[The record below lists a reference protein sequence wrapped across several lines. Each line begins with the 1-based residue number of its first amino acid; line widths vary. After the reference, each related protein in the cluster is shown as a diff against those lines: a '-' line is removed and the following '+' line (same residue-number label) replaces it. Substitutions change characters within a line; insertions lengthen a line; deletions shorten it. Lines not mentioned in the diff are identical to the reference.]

1 MHVGR
6 AISTPAH
13 KLTGSERSE
22 GLSLTGTNHLI
33 REEVVT
39 LAITTS
45 QPARRR
51 SAGGLGTLVDRLF
64 PYWAVLPL
72 VGVFLLLTAYPIT
85 QLFAISLTTYNFA
98 QGAFVPTYAGLA
110 NYYKM
115 LEDDIF
121 AVALRNTL
129 VFVVCVVTIEFILG
143 FGLALLMDRAGRLTD
158 WYRTLLILPIIM
170 PPIAIGTMWRLMYQ
184 RDFGIINTLAR
195 GLGLPQ
201 QSWLADPNL
210 ALPAVMV
217 VDVWHWTGFVFLIMA
232 AGLQALPR
240 EPYEAARV
248 DGASTLQTFRYLTL
262 PLMRST
268 ILVAVVLRMIFAFK
282 VFDEI
287 FLLTTGGPGHST
299 EVVSVY
305 IQKVVFKLSEVGY
318 GAWLAVV
325 TIAIV
330 AVFVLVYVRLL
341 RRGEETA

>member
-1 MHVGR
+1 M
-6 AISTPAH
+6 
-13 KLTGSERSE
+13 GS
-22 GLSLTGTNHLI
+22 
-33 REEVVT
+33 
-39 LAITTS
+39 
-45 QPARRR
+45 
-51 SAGGLGTLVDRLF
+51 LGEMVDRLF

-72 VGVFLLLTAYPIT
+72 AGVFLLLTAYPIT
-85 QLFAISLTTYNFA
+85 QLFAISLTTYSFA
-98 QGAFVPTYAGLA
+98 QGANIPAYAGLA

-115 LEDDIF
+115 LDDDIF

-129 VFVVCVVTIEFILG
+129 VFVVACVTIEFLLG

-158 WYRTLLILPIIM
+158 AYRTLLILPIIM

-184 RDFGIINTLAR
+184 HDFGIINTLFRAV
-195 GLGLPQ
+195 GLPP
-201 QSWLADPNL
+201 QSWLASPIM
-210 ALPAVMV
+210 ALPAVV
-217 VDVWHWTGFVFLIMA
+217 IVDVWHWTGFVFLILA

-248 DGASTLQTFRYLTL
+248 DGASTLQTFRFLTL

-287 FLLTTGGPGHST
+287 FLLTTGGPGNST

-305 IQKVVFKLSEVGY
+305 IQKVVFKLGEVGY

-325 TIAIV
+325 TIGIV
-330 AVFVLVYVRLL
+330 AVFVLVYVRLVQ
-341 RRGEETA
+341 RGGEST